1 MTNIIF
7 VTSPETRVGIRNRL
21 KNSDAHRDRIF
32 GILKQNFKLI
42 LGGGWLD
49 QSLRVGG

>member
-1 MTNIIF
+1 MNNITF
-7 VTSPETRVGIRNRL
+7 VTSPETRVGMRNKL

-32 GILKQNFKLI
+32 GILKQNFQLI
-42 LGGGWLD
+42 LGGWLD